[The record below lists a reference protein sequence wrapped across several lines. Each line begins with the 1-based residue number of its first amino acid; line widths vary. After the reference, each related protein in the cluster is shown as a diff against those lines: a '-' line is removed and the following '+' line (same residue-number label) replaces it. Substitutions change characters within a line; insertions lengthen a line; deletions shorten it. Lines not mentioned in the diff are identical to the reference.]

1 MLNRI
6 LIVALI
12 AGFVTGVAVTAIQLG
27 SSIPIIQ
34 YAESF
39 ENAVGDEVGVAGHK
53 HTNDSAA
60 LSHDHNGAGMVA
72 GHEPWVPED
81 GIERVFWAGITNVL
95 LGFGAALLIA
105 AGLLLHGLFLRK
117 PVNSLIGLAWG
128 GAAFLTFSLA
138 PALGLPPEL
147 PGSSAA
153 ALDARQ
159 VWWIGTAVAT
169 AMGLAM
175 IAYCRWLWMVPA
187 IGLLLLPHVIG
198 APHPEVHESLVPA
211 SVEES
216 FIVISVGT
224 SMIFWLMLGSLTASL
239 VRRMNLI
246 DRERISETA
255 AVAAAGGDD
264 RE

>member
-12 AGFVTGVAVTAIQLG
+12 AGFVSGVAVTAIQLG

-39 ENAVGDEVGVAGHK
+39 ENANGDGVAVGGHN
-53 HTNDSAA
+53 HADEPSAS
-60 LSHDHNGAGMVA
+60 SHGHNGSGVVA
-72 GHEPWVPED
+72 EREPWAPED
-81 GIERVFWAGITNVL
+81 GIERVFWTGTTNVL
-95 LGFGAALLIA
+95 LGFGAALLMA
-105 AGLLLHGLFLRK
+105 AGLLLHGLFVRK

-128 GAAFLTFSLA
+128 WAAFLTFSLA
-138 PALGLPPEL
+138 PAMGLPPEL
-147 PGSSAA
+147 PGTAA
-153 ALDARQ
+153 AELELRQ
-159 VWWIGTAVAT
+159 LWWIATVVAT
-169 AMGLAM
+169 AGGLAM
-175 IAYCRWLWMVPA
+175 IAYCRWLWMAPA
-187 IGLLLLPHVIG
+187 VGLLLLPHVIG

-211 SVEES
+211 SVEET

-246 DRERISETA
+246 DPAPISETS
-255 AVAAAGGDD
+255 AVATAVGDD
-264 RE
+264 GA

>member
-12 AGFVTGVAVTAIQLG
+12 AGFVAGVAVTAIQMG

-39 ENAVGDEVGVAGHK
+39 ENASGGDVAVVGHSHADG
-53 HTNDSAA
+53 SAA
-60 LSHDHNGAGMVA
+60 ASHDHSGSGVVA
-72 GHEPWVPED
+72 GREPWAPED
-81 GIERVFWAGITNVL
+81 GVERALWTGVTNVL

-105 AGLLLHGLFLRK
+105 AGLVLHGLFLRK
-117 PVNSLIGLAWG
+117 PVNSLVGLAWG

-147 PGSSAA
+147 PGTAAA
-153 ALDARQ
+153 ALEARQ

-175 IAYCRWLWMVPA
+175 IAYCRWLWMAPA

-198 APHPEVHESLVPA
+198 APHPEIHESLVPA

-239 VRRMNLI
+239 ARRMYLI
-246 DRERISETA
+246 DGERISETA

-264 RE
+264 RR